1 MLIMNE
7 TWEGLAAQANY
18 RPGALAKLCKVSL
31 RTLQRHFAKNYSL
44 TLGGWMRDV
53 RVAQAYRRI
62 AAGEQIKAVAFDLG
76 FKQLSHFSRVF
87 KQVHGVPPRMV
98 RKPSKSAET
107 APTPTPTP
115 SVQLMPQEA
124 SAEKPPFTVLPIEG
138 RPSEQDDFPV
148 AAAGLN

>member
-1 MLIMNE
+1 MQLLNE

-31 RTLQRHFAKNYSL
+31 RTLQRHFAKHYGL
-44 TLGGWMRDV
+44 TLGGWMRDI
-53 RVAQAYRRI
+53 RLSAAYRRI
-62 AAGEQIKAVAFDLG
+62 SGGEQIKAVAFDLG

-98 RKPSKSAET
+98 RKPKNAQAAVTVPAAESIT
-107 APTPTPTP
+107 ELPAVPAPQVFARPD
-115 SVQLMPQEA
+115 QDFEA
-124 SAEKPPFTVLPIEG
+124 
-138 RPSEQDDFPV
+138 

>member
-1 MLIMNE
+1 MQLLNE

-44 TLGGWMRDV
+44 TLGGWMRDI
-53 RVAQAYRRI
+53 RLSAAYRRI
-62 AAGEQIKAVAFDLG
+62 SNGEQIKAVAFDLG

-98 RKPSKSAET
+98 RRPKNAQ
-107 APTPTPTP
+107 APAAVPAAQPIAPLPGVPPTTQIFAPRTD
-115 SVQLMPQEA
+115 QDFEA
-124 SAEKPPFTVLPIEG
+124 
-138 RPSEQDDFPV
+138 